1 MSVKADNQTLSSLP
15 SIGVPTELLA
25 RALGVSVDEVELSL
39 EPSMMTGCT
48 TGGRSGQSHT
58 VRFSHDRYRVS
69 FSIWFVAN
77 L

>member
-1 MSVKADNQTLSSLP
+1 VS
-15 SIGVPTELLA
+15 TELLA

-39 EPSMMTGCT
+39 EPSMTAGCT

-58 VRFSHDRYRVS
+58 VRFSHDRYRVCTMMCL
-69 FSIWFVAN
+69 VAD

>member
-1 MSVKADNQTLSSLP
+1 MSVQADKQTLSCLP

-25 RALGVSVDEVELSL
+25 RTLDISVDEVELSL

-48 TGGRSGQSHT
+48 TGGRSGQSYT

-69 FSIWFVAN
+69 LSLWSVAN